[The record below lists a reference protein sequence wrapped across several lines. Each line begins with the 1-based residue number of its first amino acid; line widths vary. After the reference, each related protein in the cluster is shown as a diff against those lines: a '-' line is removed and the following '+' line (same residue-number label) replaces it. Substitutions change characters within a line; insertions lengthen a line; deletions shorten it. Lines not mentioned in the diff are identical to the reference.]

1 MKRFGVLVVLLVLL
15 VAAPASSGAQGNV
28 AEIRQYFELRDTIS
42 LMNLEMKRA
51 LAPDS
56 QSSLLKEADSENRLK
71 GFISF
76 IEARINS
83 FANSDT
89 PLKYHYVKKLNNLF
103 LETRQLSAALTPKL
117 RAAVLAAPARPAP
130 AVTVVAAPD
139 EQNVSTSGKVQAKPF
154 FDSIGMRTLAPASA
168 TVQQPVNPTSRP
180 DTLKTP
186 IVIKPLDIAKPVVA
200 KVPDVPAKI
209 EKIIKPADKALA
221 DKAKADK
228 AKADKAQADKAQ
240 ADKTKADKAQADK
253 AKADK
258 AKADKDGKKMAA
270 PPEPVQVAAIVKPAV
285 PVLPQVAVPTV
296 VAGTAQTVPP
306 EQAVKPVE
314 APAPAAPASLTAT
327 VASAPVAAAITP
339 AIATL
344 TAATAIATAT
354 PVSATKPPETSDK
367 PAPTVPEGTG
377 VMRPLAIM
385 IENHNQSRPQSGLDQ
400 ADVVYEIP
408 VEGGITRFMA
418 IFTRLPGIIGPVR
431 SCREYFVDRALE
443 IDALYVHC
451 GGSPLGYAY
460 ISKRK
465 INSIDEIAHGKPFF
479 REKTRKA
486 PHNLYS
492 KGKDL
497 YDYMAEKISMRLA
510 SQPVM
515 LLYGTGNAQLTSD
528 PVFSAKIRYHGNY
541 SLEIKYEDGAYQ
553 RYMNDILHVDRDTG
567 KPLRASAVVIQ
578 VAAMKTVDAVGRQE
592 ISFIGSGTAWV
603 LEKGQRT
610 KVTWYKDTPKTLTT
624 YKDAAGNDYIFPRD
638 LQIWIQVVSPLHKL
652 FFNGQEEKPATVA
665 GQPEIASPPVNP
677 GKQG

>member
-1 MKRFGVLVVLLVLL
+1 MKRFGVLVVLLLVLL
-15 VAAPASSGAQGNV
+15 VAAPVSSGAPGNV
-28 AEIRQYFELRDTIS
+28 AEISQYFELRDTIS

-71 GFISF
+71 SFISF
-76 IEARINS
+76 IEERINS

-103 LETRQLSAALTPKL
+103 SETRQLSAVLAPKL
-117 RAAVLAAPARPAP
+117 RAAVLAAPTQPAS
-130 AVTVVAAPD
+130 AVTVVAAPE
-139 EQNVSTSGKVQAKPF
+139 EQNISATGKVQAKPF

-168 TVQQPVNPTSRP
+168 TVQQPVNPVARP

-186 IVIKPLDIAKPVVA
+186 ILIKPPAVEPPAVA
-200 KVPDVPAKI
+200 KVPAGAAKI
-209 EKIIKPADKALA
+209 EKIAKPAE
-221 DKAKADK
+221 KAKAEK
-228 AKADKAQADKAQ
+228 AKTEKAG
-240 ADKTKADKAQADK
+240 KTAV
-253 AKADK
+253 
-258 AKADKDGKKMAA
+258 AA
-270 PPEPVQVAAIVKPAV
+270 EVKPESSPARTVASHEPVQVAAVVKPAT
-285 PVLPQVAVPTV
+285 PVMPQVPAPTV
-296 VAGTAQTVPP
+296 VASAALTVAPEQTV
-306 EQAVKPVE
+306 KPGE
-314 APAPAAPASLTAT
+314 AAAPAASATMTAV
-327 VASAPVAAAITP
+327 VASAPVTAILTP
-339 AIATL
+339 AT
-344 TAATAIATAT
+344 ATAT
-354 PVSATKPPETSDK
+354 PVSATKPPETAEK

-377 VMRPLAIM
+377 VMRPLAVM

-400 ADVVYEIP
+400 ADVVYEMP

-418 IFTRLPGIIGPVR
+418 IFTRLPGVLGPVR

-492 KGKDL
+492 RGKDL
-497 YDYMAEKISMRLA
+497 YDYMSEKISMRLA

-515 LLYGTGNAQLTSD
+515 LIYGTGTAQLSSD

-610 KVTWYKDTPKTLTT
+610 RVTWYKDTPKTLTT
-624 YKDAAGNDYIFPRD
+624 YKDAAGNDYVFPRD
-638 LQIWIQVVSPLHKL
+638 LQIWVQVVSPVHKL
-652 FFNGQEEKPATVA
+652 FFNGQEEKPATLA
-665 GQPEIASPPVNP
+665 GQPEIASPAANP